1 MHLSYLNIPPALQ
14 RRDWSEIKLKIA
26 WLAGLLAEL
35 NNRLLQYRKIW
46 KIKIKVLNEELA
58 KEMGLI
64 CNYK

>member
-1 MHLSYLNIPPALQ
+1 M
-14 RRDWSEIKLKIA
+14 KIA
-26 WLAGLLAEL
+26 WLAGPLAEL
-35 NNRLLQYRKIW
+35 NNRLLQYRKIC

>member
-1 MHLSYLNIPPALQ
+1 MKDIQIQFILV
-14 RRDWSEIKLKIA
+14 IKNAHDIA
-26 WLAGLLAEL
+26 WLAGPLAEL

>member
-1 MHLSYLNIPPALQ
+1 MKDIQIQFILV
-14 RRDWSEIKLKIA
+14 IKNAHDIA
-26 WLAGLLAEL
+26 WLAGPLAEL
-35 NNRLLQYRKIW
+35 NNRLLQYRKSW